1 MILLAIDTST
11 EQGSIAIARDGVTL
25 AVEASQGGSHTV
37 WLLAAL
43 DRLLRETG
51 LSRDGIDGFGIVIG
65 PGSFTGLR
73 IGIATTKGLAAASG
87 RGCAPVVS
95 LDAMAAAIVAATAS
109 ATASPRRGDCTGRIL
124 APVIDARK
132 GEVYFALYTVEK
144 SGLKRLREPSA
155 ASPQEFLTLSAG
167 AIVGGNGTRLPVI
180 SDHAGIDIVAL
191 PPVAPEV
198 AAIAFSVFS
207 AGNQIPPGAIEPI
220 YLRKPEAEIKSGL

>member
-43 DRLLRETG
+43 DRLLHETG
-51 LSRDGIDGFGIVIG
+51 VSRDRIDGFGIVIG

-87 RGCAPVVS
+87 RACAPVVS
-95 LDAMAAAIVAATAS
+95 LDAMAAAIAAAK
-109 ATASPRRGDCTGRIL
+109 RGDCAGRIL

-132 GEVYFALYTVEK
+132 GEVYFALYKVEK
-144 SGLKRLREPSA
+144 SGLQRLREPSA

-191 PPVAPEV
+191 PPVAPEA

-207 AGNQIPPGAIEPI
+207 AGNQTPPGALEPI